1 MSCLLLFSIFLIL
14 SGIVSMK
21 GENKDRTQS
30 KKKKKKPQMYIRYVK
45 LEKVG
50 SISNLAMTYISI
62 LKLKEKLMS

>member
-14 SGIVSMK
+14 PGIVSIN
-21 GENKDRTQS
+21 GENKDHSRS
-30 KKKKKKPQMYIRYVK
+30 KKQNKTEMYIQYVK